1 MSAVAVAAPAEAH
14 TPPLRRDAVRLLVVP
29 LPAGPP
35 EHHPVTELP
44 GLLAPGDVLVINTSG
59 TLPAALEAA
68 GPGGE
73 AVVVHV
79 SGPDPEVEGRWIV
92 EVRGGAAEPGQE
104 LRLPAGGRARLRGPH
119 RGTRLWS
126 ADLALPA
133 PLPGFLARHG
143 RPIRYAHANAA
154 PPLSA
159 YQTVYATEPGSAEM
173 PSAGR
178 PLTTEAVTRLV
189 ARGIDVAPLVLHTGV
204 SSLERGEAPY
214 PERFSVAAGTAERV
228 NLARR
233 LGGRVVAVGTTVVRA
248 LEAAAEPDGTVRA
261 ARGWTDLVVDP
272 GRGVRVVDG
281 LLTGFHDPEAS
292 HLSLLEAVAGRPAL
306 ERAYAVAAAAGYRR
320 HEWGDLA
327 LFLPERRS
335 G

>member
-1 MSAVAVAAPAEAH
+1 MSALALPAPPEAH
-14 TPPLRRDAVRLLVVP
+14 APPARRDAVRLLLVP
-29 LPAGPP
+29 VPVGPLRPTRFATLP
-35 EHHPVTELP
+35 EL
-44 GLLAPGDVLVINTSG
+44 LRAGDVLVINTSA
-59 TLPAALEAA
+59 TIPAAVEVERGDGTHAA
-68 GPGGE
+68 L
-73 AVVVHV
+73 HV
-79 SGPDPEVEGRWIV
+79 SGPDPGQTGRWV
-92 EVRGGAAEPGQE
+92 VE
-104 LRLPAGGRARLRGPH
+104 LRAPAARAGER
-119 RGTRLWS
+119 
-126 ADLALPA
+126 LALPA
-133 PLPGFLARHG
+133 DARATLLTPYRGGRLWLAALAVPGGVPAFLARHG
-143 RPIRYAHANAA
+143 RPIRYAHADVA

-178 PLTTEAVTRLV
+178 PVTTEAVTRLV
-189 ARGIDVAPLVLHTGV
+189 ARGVDVAPLVLHAGV
-204 SSLERGEAPY
+204 SSLELGEAPY
-214 PERFSVAAGTAERV
+214 PERFSVSEATADRV

-272 GRGVRVVDG
+272 ARGVRVVDG

-327 LFLPERRS
+327 LFLPGRRS
-335 G
+335 E

>member
-1 MSAVAVAAPAEAH
+1 M
-14 TPPLRRDAVRLLVVP
+14 LGDRRHR
-29 LPAGPP
+29 
-35 EHHPVTELP
+35 
-44 GLLAPGDVLVINTSG
+44 
-59 TLPAALEAA
+59 
-68 GPGGE
+68 
-73 AVVVHV
+73 
-79 SGPDPEVEGRWIV
+79 
-92 EVRGGAAEPGQE
+92 
-104 LRLPAGGRARLRGPH
+104 RGPVGH
-119 RGTRLWS
+119 VPHHL
-126 ADLALPA
+126 
-133 PLPGFLARHG
+133 
-143 RPIRYAHANAA
+143 
-154 PPLSA
+154 
-159 YQTVYATEPGSAEM
+159 
-173 PSAGR
+173 
-178 PLTTEAVTRLV
+178 
-189 ARGIDVAPLVLHTGV
+189 
-204 SSLERGEAPY
+204 GEAPY

-248 LEAAAEPDGTVRA
+248 LEAAEPDGTVRA
-261 ARGWTDLVVDP
+261 AQGWTDLVVDP